1 MVVRHEAE
9 HPKRTMHSFA
19 TVPLDAIVIVG
30 VGWCWRTLATATD
43 AADLLG
49 SGSLTDSRSPAMGS
63 CIRGRGR
70 SAATGLSASA
80 CSRRLRRLED
90 RQLILGYRAIID
102 PEADGRGLT
111 AFVAVRLV
119 RHQREHIQRF
129 HEGTRKIAEVVECH
143 HVTGNFD
150 YLLRVAVPDLPAYER
165 FHADKLAAL
174 HNVGQ
179 VVTYISMT
187 DSTDA

>member
-1 MVVRHEAE
+1 MCNDLL
-9 HPKRTMHSFA
+9 TMATLDASDRVILDLLRRDGRA
-19 TVPLDAIVIVG
+19 TVAEM
-30 VGWCWRTLATATD
+30 A
-43 AADLLG
+43 
-49 SGSLTDSRSPAMGS
+49 S
-63 CIRGRGR
+63 
-70 SAATGLSASA
+70 ATGLSASA

-90 RQLILGYRAIID
+90 RGVIRGYRAIID
-102 PEADGRGLT
+102 PQADGRGLT

-129 HEGTRKIAEVVECH
+129 QQGVRTIDDIVECH

-150 YLLRVAVPDLPAYER
+150 YLLRVEVTDLAAYEH

-179 VVTYISMT
+179 LTTYISMT
-187 DSTDA
+187 DFTDA

>member
-1 MVVRHEAE
+1 MAE
-9 HPKRTMHSFA
+9 VDAQARVILDLLRRNGRA
-19 TVPLDAIVIVG
+19 TVAEM
-30 VGWCWRTLATATD
+30 
-43 AADLLG
+43 
-49 SGSLTDSRSPAMGS
+49 SS
-63 CIRGRGR
+63 
-70 SAATGLSASA
+70 ATGLSASA

-90 RQLILGYRAIID
+90 QRVIRGYRAIID
-102 PEADGRGLT
+102 PRADGRGLT

-129 HEGTRKIAEVVECH
+129 QDGACKVSEVVECH

-150 YLLRVAVPDLPAYER
+150 YLLRVEVPDLPAYER

-187 DSTDA
+187 DLTDA

>member
-1 MVVRHEAE
+1 MDSLDRHILLALQAAGR
-9 HPKRTMHSFA
+9 KSNLALARS
-19 TVPLDAIVIVG
+19 LDLSPSAM
-30 VGWCWRTLATATD
+30 
-43 AADLLG
+43 LG
-49 SGSLTDSRSPAMGS
+49 RV
-63 CIRGRGR
+63 
-70 SAATGLSASA
+70 
-80 CSRRLRRLED
+80 RRLESNGAI
-90 RQLILGYRAIID
+90 RGYRAIID
-102 PEADGRGLT
+102 PDADGRGLT

-129 HEGTRKIAEVVECH
+129 QEGARTIAEVVECH

-150 YLLRVAVPDLPAYER
+150 YLLRVEVRDLPAYER

-187 DSTDA
+187 DLSDA

>member
-1 MVVRHEAE
+1 M
-9 HPKRTMHSFA
+9 
-19 TVPLDAIVIVG
+19 
-30 VGWCWRTLATATD
+30 
-43 AADLLG
+43 
-49 SGSLTDSRSPAMGS
+49 
-63 CIRGRGR
+63 IR
-70 SAATGLSASA
+70 
-80 CSRRLRRLED
+80 
-90 RQLILGYRAIID
+90 GYRAIID
-102 PEADGRGLT
+102 PETDGRGLT

-129 HEGTRKIAEVVECH
+129 QEGTRKIAEVVECH

-150 YLLRVAVPDLPAYER
+150 YLLRVEVPDLPAYER

-187 DSTDA
+187 DLTDA

>member
-1 MVVRHEAE
+1 ME
-9 HPKRTMHSFA
+9 SFDTPDRLILDLLRRDGRA
-19 TVPLDAIVIVG
+19 TVAEMAG
-30 VGWCWRTLATATD
+30 
-43 AADLLG
+43 
-49 SGSLTDSRSPAMGS
+49 
-63 CIRGRGR
+63 
-70 SAATGLSASA
+70 ATGLSASA

-90 RQLILGYRAIID
+90 QLVIRGYRAIID
-102 PEADGRGLT
+102 PKADGRGLT
-111 AFVAVRLV
+111 AFVGVRLL

-129 HEGTRKIAEVVECH
+129 QEGARLLDEIVECH

-150 YLLRVAVPDLPAYER
+150 YLLRVEVSHLEAYES

-187 DSTDA
+187 DFAEA

>member
-1 MVVRHEAE
+1 MENLDSSDRVILDLLR
-9 HPKRTMHSFA
+9 RNGRA
-19 TVPLDAIVIVG
+19 TVAE
-30 VGWCWRTLATATD
+30 LASATD
-43 AADLLG
+43 
-49 SGSLTDSRSPAMGS
+49 
-63 CIRGRGR
+63 
-70 SAATGLSASA
+70 LSASA

-90 RQLILGYRAIID
+90 QLIVRGYRAIID
-102 PEADGRGLT
+102 PKADGRGLT
-111 AFVAVRLV
+111 AFVGVRLL

-129 HEGTRKIAEVVECH
+129 QEGARMLDEVVECH

-150 YLLRVAVPDLPAYER
+150 YLLRIEVSNLEAYES

-187 DSTDA
+187 DFAHV

>member
-1 MVVRHEAE
+1 MAVLDAPDRVILDLLR
-9 HPKRTMHSFA
+9 RDGRA
-19 TVPLDAIVIVG
+19 TVAEM
-30 VGWCWRTLATATD
+30 A
-43 AADLLG
+43 
-49 SGSLTDSRSPAMGS
+49 S
-63 CIRGRGR
+63 
-70 SAATGLSASA
+70 ATGLSASA
-80 CSRRLRRLED
+80 CSRRLRRLEN
-90 RQLILGYRAIID
+90 RQVIRGYRAIID
-102 PEADGRGLT
+102 PETDGRGLT

-129 HEGTRKIAEVVECH
+129 QEGTRKIAEVVECH

-150 YLLRVAVPDLPAYER
+150 YLLRVEVPDLPAYER

-187 DSTDA
+187 DLTDA

>member
-1 MVVRHEAE
+1 MAV
-9 HPKRTMHSFA
+9 
-19 TVPLDAIVIVG
+19 LDASDRAI
-30 VGWCWRTLATATD
+30 L
-43 AADLLG
+43 DLLRR
-49 SGSLTDSRSPAMGS
+49 D
-63 CIRGRGR
+63 GRASIGEM
-70 SAATGLSASA
+70 AHATGLSASA

-90 RQLILGYRAIID
+90 QQVIRGYRAVID

-111 AFVAVRLV
+111 AFVGVRLV

-129 HEGTRKIAEVVECH
+129 REGLRAIAEVVECH

-150 YLLRVAVPDLPAYER
+150 YLLRVEVTDLAAYER

-187 DSTDA
+187 DFSDA

>member
-1 MVVRHEAE
+1 MARLRNDAS
-9 HPKRTMHSFA
+9 TMAVLDAPDRVILDLLRRDGRA
-19 TVPLDAIVIVG
+19 TVAE
-30 VGWCWRTLATATD
+30 LA
-43 AADLLG
+43 
-49 SGSLTDSRSPAMGS
+49 S
-63 CIRGRGR
+63 
-70 SAATGLSASA
+70 ATGLSASA

-90 RQLILGYRAIID
+90 RQVIRGYRAIID

-129 HEGTRKIAEVVECH
+129 QEGTRKIAEVVECH

-150 YLLRVAVPDLPAYER
+150 YLLRVEVPDLPAYER

-187 DSTDA
+187 DFSDA

>member
-1 MVVRHEAE
+1 MAV
-9 HPKRTMHSFA
+9 
-19 TVPLDAIVIVG
+19 LDASDRAI
-30 VGWCWRTLATATD
+30 L
-43 AADLLG
+43 DLLRR
-49 SGSLTDSRSPAMGS
+49 D
-63 CIRGRGR
+63 GRASIGEM
-70 SAATGLSASA
+70 AHVTGLSASA

-90 RQLILGYRAIID
+90 QQVIRGYRAVID

-111 AFVAVRLV
+111 AFVGVRLV

-129 HEGTRKIAEVVECH
+129 REGLRAIAEVVECH

-150 YLLRVAVPDLPAYER
+150 YLLRVEVTDLAAYER

-187 DSTDA
+187 DFSDA

>member
-1 MVVRHEAE
+1 MAVLDAPDRVILDVLR
-9 HPKRTMHSFA
+9 RDGRA
-19 TVPLDAIVIVG
+19 TVAE
-30 VGWCWRTLATATD
+30 LA
-43 AADLLG
+43 
-49 SGSLTDSRSPAMGS
+49 S
-63 CIRGRGR
+63 
-70 SAATGLSASA
+70 ATGLSASA

-90 RQLILGYRAIID
+90 QQVIRGYRAIID
-102 PEADGRGLT
+102 PAADGRGLT

-129 HEGTRKIAEVVECH
+129 QEGAQKIAEVVECH

-150 YLLRVAVPDLPAYER
+150 YLLRVEVPDLPAYER

-187 DSTDA
+187 DFADA